1 MSAPPPAVEE
11 LAVTGLSLVAGR
23 RTLVRDLGFRLAPG
37 ERLVLTG
44 PNGSGKTTL
53 LRALAGL
60 RRPDAGRVLRPST
73 PPGMLFQDGAL
84 WPHLDV
90 AGHLRFVAPRGDAAW
105 HARLLELFGLS
116 SLAGARPDRLSGGE
130 RVRLGLAR
138 ALAPR
143 PAWVLLDEPFAHLD
157 ASFGDVLRETLPPLI
172 AELGATCVTV
182 SHDADDMP
190 LFGDRVLC
198 LAGDGGAWLGDVA
211 TALDEPPTPV
221 LASLSGRGTLFV
233 GRAGADGIARLPLG
247 LRVGDCRPEADVTA
261 WLDAR
266 AVRFASVGEQG
277 ALPAAF
283 VAPDRRGASWVR
295 ADGHLLRVG
304 EAPGAR
310 RPGEAVAIRLA
321 APPRRLAADGSRA

>member
-1 MSAPPPAVEE
+1 MSAPLLAVED
-11 LAVTGLSLVAGR
+11 LCLVAGR
-23 RTLVRDLGFRLAPG
+23 RTLVRGLAFGLGPG

-60 RRPDAGRVLRPST
+60 RRPDGGRVVRPAT

-105 HARLLELFGLS
+105 HGRLLELFGLA
-116 SLAGARPDRLSGGE
+116 SLARAKPDRLSGGE

-157 ASFGDVLRETLPPLI
+157 ATFGDVLRETLPPLI
-172 AELGATCVTV
+172 DELGAACVTV

-190 LFGDRVLC
+190 LFGQRVLC
-198 LAGDGGAWLGDVA
+198 LAGDGGAWLGDTA
-211 TALDEPPTPV
+211 TALDQPPTPV

-233 GRAGADGIARLPLG
+233 GRAAADGVARLPLG
-247 LRVGDCRPEADVTA
+247 LSLHDCPPGDDVTA

-266 AVRFASVGEQG
+266 AVRFAADGEDG
-277 ALPAAF
+277 ALAAAF

-295 ADGHLLRVG
+295 VEGHLLRVG
-304 EAPGAR
+304 EAPGGRQA
-310 RPGEAVAIRLA
+310 GQATAIRLLE
-321 APPRRLAADGSRA
+321 PPRRLRADGSRA